1 MNKQR
6 LHAAEAD
13 FLALFPGGFSHP
25 TMLKEGKKH
34 QIAKR
39 TEQAQALF
47 APECFARPQQVAEDM
62 VKLISRSSMVSMFEK
77 PRLRDWVKTMTC
89 NERESYAL
97 ALNDILHGDQEYGF
111 NLMLDL
117 LRPAKLAKWSLMT
130 ILPYY
135 YAPRTEVFVKPTT
148 TKGIIRH
155 FELQN
160 LVYNST
166 PSHEFYTRY
175 RDQIVQMRGM
185 AAPSLQYDNAAF
197 TGFLMMT
204 IKATL

>member
-6 LHAAEAD
+6 LHDAETD
-13 FLALFPGGFSHP
+13 FLAQFPGGFSNP
-25 TMLKEGKKH
+25 VMLLEGKKH
-34 QIAKR
+34 QVAKR
-39 TEQAQALF
+39 SEQAQELF
-47 APECFARPQQVAEDM
+47 APERFAHPQQVAEDM

-77 PRLRDWVKTMTC
+77 PRLRDWVKAMTH
-89 NERESYAL
+89 NERESYAF
-97 ALNDILHGDQEYGF
+97 ALHDILHGDQEYGF

-117 LRPAKLAKWSLMT
+117 LRPARLAKWSLMT

-148 TKGIIRH
+148 TKGVIRY
-155 FELQN
+155 FELQD
-160 LVYNST
+160 LVYNPT
-166 PSHEFYTRY
+166 PSYEFYTRY

-185 AAPSLQYDNAAF
+185 VDPSLQYDNAAF
-197 TGFLMMT
+197 TGFLMMA